1 MKYNTYNLGW
11 LLSREEKKENV
22 KYLFFWGHTPSKD
35 GSVSKSC
42 FSQWWQS
49 AFEVDHVRYATA
61 EHWMM
66 AQKAVLFSDREM
78 LEKILVA
85 KSPAEAKKLGRKV
98 RNFDPKVWGENCFD
112 IVCEGNYH
120 KFSQHP
126 DLKAFLLD
134 TKDRVLVEASPMD
147 RIWGIG
153 MAQSHEHAENPRL
166 WKGSNLLGFA
176 LMEVRDR
183 LDGIIDN

>member
-1 MKYNTYNLGW
+1 MNYSTYNLQG
-11 LLSREEKKENV
+11 LLNKVEKKENV
-22 KYLFFWGHTPSKD
+22 KYLFFWGHAPSKD
-35 GSVSKSC
+35 GSVTKSC

-49 AFEVDHVRYATA
+49 AFTVDGVKYATA

-66 AQKAVLFSDREM
+66 AKKAELFGQIVM
-78 LEKILVA
+78 MEKILAA

-98 RNFDPKVWGENCFD
+98 SNFDPKIWSEKCFD

-120 KFSQHP
+120 KFSQHE
-126 DLKAFLLD
+126 DLKEFLLN
-134 TKDRVLVEASPMD
+134 TKDRVLVEASPVD
-147 RIWGIG
+147 NIWGIG
-153 MAQSHEHAENPRL
+153 MAQDDDRAENPRL

-183 LDGIIDN
+183 LKEDEK

>member
-1 MKYNTYNLGW
+1 MKYNTYNLQG
-11 LLSREEKKENV
+11 LLNKVEKKENV
-22 KYLFFWGHTPSKD
+22 KYLFFWGHAPSKD
-35 GSVSKSC
+35 GSVTKSC

-49 AFEVDHVRYATA
+49 AFTVDGVKYVTA

-66 AQKAVLFSDREM
+66 AKKATLFGDEEM
-78 LEKILVA
+78 QGKILSA
-85 KSPAEAKKLGRKV
+85 KSPLEAKQLGRKV
-98 RNFDPKVWGENCFD
+98 RNFDPIVWGGKCSD

-120 KFSQHP
+120 KFSQHE
-126 DLKAFLLD
+126 DLKEFLLN
-134 TKDRVLVEASPMD
+134 TKDRVLVEASPRD

-153 MAQSHEHAENPRL
+153 MGQSNENAENPCL

-183 LDGIIDN
+183 LKDDEK